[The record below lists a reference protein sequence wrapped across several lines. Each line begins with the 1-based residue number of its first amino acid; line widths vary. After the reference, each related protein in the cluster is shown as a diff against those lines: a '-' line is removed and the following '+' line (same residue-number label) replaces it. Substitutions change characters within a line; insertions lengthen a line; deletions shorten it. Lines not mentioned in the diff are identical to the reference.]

1 MKIRI
6 LQCDPIDPQAE
17 DQVHRI
23 RHQTGDLVIEYIQIQ
38 DAGSRPKNGIRQF
51 YVPRK
56 LWIRSWPLPFPSQF

>member
-38 DAGSRPKNGIRQF
+38 DAGSRPEKWDQTILCS
-51 YVPRK
+51 RK

>member
-23 RHQTGDLVIEYIQIQ
+23 RHQTAISSLSTSKFKMPAAV
-38 DAGSRPKNGIRQF
+38 PKNGIRQF